1 MFKDLKISHRIM
13 WTMGIAM
20 TIILSVTTFI
30 NLREVG
36 FLNDDA
42 EAMDLREKY
51 AILINTIESE
61 GRLAESLAM
70 LVANLAPVQEAMA
83 NGERDRLMELMGQT
97 FQQLKSSYDISQF
110 QFHTPPA
117 ISFLRVHEPSKFGDD
132 LSQFRQTVVDAN
144 ALQKPIR
151 GLEEGVAG
159 FGIRGVVPVKYQNR
173 HVGSVEFGMSFGQ
186 SFFELFKKQ
195 NGIDVML
202 HKVNDGK
209 IETFAGTLGKG
220 SLLTDDELTKVLKG
234 TPALTHK
241 AINGKDVA
249 VYGAIIKDFSEK
261 SVGVVELVFDRSDFA
276 QASASLRN
284 WELFFAAVGIILAL
298 WVSYL
303 IAASI
308 SRPLNNAVTSLNTL
322 TQGNLRLNITD
333 QGNDETGQLLS
344 AMRTMADKLG
354 SDIRLMTEATGEL
367 NLEAQEIKQDAK
379 RSSDDV
385 KRQEGQITNLV
396 AAISQ
401 MAASLQD
408 VSRSA
413 SAAADATGQANKE
426 AGHGKQVVMQVVD
439 SINALAQEVNRVTDV
454 VQQLAANSDS
464 IGTVVDVINGIA
476 EQTNLLAL
484 NAAIEAARAGEQGRG
499 FAVVAD
505 EVRTLASRTQE
516 STREIKKIVDRLQS
530 DASQA
535 VEVMAHGRGKVEE
548 SVTRAAEAGKSLEVI
563 TQSVAT
569 ASDMNGRIASAVEE
583 QSGVTEDI
591 HDSVNGIS
599 VVAKEAAASAQR
611 TTQSAENLARLSGR
625 FQAIMSR
632 FTL

>member
-20 TIILSVTTFI
+20 TIILSLTTFM

-36 FLNDDA
+36 LLNDDV
-42 EAMDLREKY
+42 EAKDLRDKY
-51 AILINTIESE
+51 AIFINTIESE

-83 NGERDRLMELMGQT
+83 NGERDRLMELMGQA
-97 FQQLKSSYDISQF
+97 FQQLKSSYDVSQF

-117 ISFLRVHEPSKFGDD
+117 ISFLRVHEPSMFGDD
-132 LSQFRQTVVDAN
+132 LSQLRQTVVDAN

-186 SFFELFKKQ
+186 PFFELFKKH
-195 NGIDVML
+195 NGVDVML
-202 HKVNDGK
+202 HKANNGK
-209 IETFAGTLGKG
+209 IETFAGTLGKE

-241 AINGKDVA
+241 VINGKDVA

-261 SVGVVELVFDRSDFA
+261 SVGVVELVLDRSDFA

-303 IAASI
+303 IAGSI
-308 SRPLNNAVTSLNTL
+308 SRPLNTAVTSLNTL

-333 QGNDETGQLLS
+333 QGKDETGQLLS

-439 SINALAQEVNRVTDV
+439 SINALAQEVSRVTDV

-530 DASQA
+530 DASKA

-569 ASDMNGRIASAVEE
+569 ASDMNGRIASVVEE
-583 QSGVTEDI
+583 QSGVTIDI